1 VPVTLVVKAEGV
13 SLPAVTFDGPRVVL
27 GRSAS
32 CDLRL
37 PDASVSARH
46 ASIRA
51 QNAIWVL
58 VDEGS
63 TNGTFLNGERLAV
76 QSARKIETGDRVVLG
91 RMQLEIKLGA
101 ARASSAEET
110 REIAL
115 AMVARAVDGEA
126 ATIRVEDGP
135 DRGASLALGVEPKT
149 IGRDPRCALRLS
161 DRAVS
166 PIALE
171 VSAEQGRV
179 RVRACDDRT
188 VAKLGARDLGPTP
201 LPWADGAALVVG
213 ETRLVL
219 SDPIARALD
228 ASAELP
234 DEKVAPVPVEET
246 PPPPPLVEA
255 APVAAPIA
263 VSEEP
268 AAPPPR
274 PTHDR
279 RRSYRGASRALEVLA
294 LIVGLLVLGGSV
306 MGLLWLL
313 KK

>member
-1 VPVTLVVKAEGV
+1 MPVTLVVKAEGV
-13 SLPAVTFDGPRVVL
+13 SLRAVTFDGPRVVL

-51 QNAIWVL
+51 QNAVWVL

-91 RMQLEIKLGA
+91 RMQLEVKLGA
-101 ARASSAEET
+101 ARASTAEET

-115 AMVARAVDGEA
+115 AMVARAVDGDA
-126 ATIRVEDGP
+126 ATIRVEEGP
-135 DRGASLALGVEPKT
+135 DRGASLALGAEPKT

-188 VAKLGARDLGPTP
+188 IAKLGVRDLGPTP

-234 DEKVAPVPVEET
+234 DEKVAPAPIEET
-246 PPPPPLVEA
+246 PPPMAEVAPA
-255 APVAAPIA
+255 AEPNAVPEEPVAA
-263 VSEEP
+263 
-268 AAPPPR
+268 PPR

>member
-1 VPVTLVVKAEGV
+1 MTLVVRAEGV
-13 SLPAVTFDGPRVVL
+13 TLPAVTFDGPRVVI

-51 QNAIWVL
+51 QNAAWVI

-76 QSARKIETGDRVVLG
+76 QSARRMETGDVLSIG
-91 RMQLEIKLGA
+91 RMTVDVKLGA
-101 ARASSAEET
+101 ARASTAEQT

-115 AMVARAVDGEA
+115 AMVARAVDGASAEV
-126 ATIRVEDGP
+126 RVDEGP
-135 DRGASLALGVEPKT
+135 DRGNAVAVRAEPT
-149 IGRDPRCALRLS
+149 SIGRDPRCGLRLS
-161 DRAVS
+161 DRAVP

-171 VSAEQGRV
+171 VTAVGGRV
-179 RVRACDDRT
+179 RVRACDERAEARLQGRT
-188 VAKLGARDLGPTP
+188 LGDAPTP
-201 LPWADGAALVVG
+201 WPDGAPLEIG

-219 SDPIARALD
+219 VDPVARALD

-234 DEKVAPVPVEET
+234 DEKVDP
-246 PPPPPLVEA
+246 
-255 APVAAPIA
+255 
-263 VSEEP
+263 
-268 AAPPPR
+268 APPPAPEPEPVEPPPEVLAAPEEAKVAVAPPR
-274 PTHDR
+274 PAHDR
-279 RRSYRGASRALEVLA
+279 RGSYRSASRALELFALVL
-294 LIVGLLVLGGSV
+294 GLAVLGGSIA
-306 MGLLWLL
+306 GLLWLM

>member
-1 VPVTLVVKAEGV
+1 MPVTLVVRAEGV

-51 QNAIWVL
+51 QNAVWVL

-91 RMQLEIKLGA
+91 RMQLEVKLGA
-101 ARASSAEET
+101 ARASTAEET

-115 AMVARAVDGEA
+115 AMVARAVDGDA
-126 ATIRVEDGP
+126 ATIRVEEGP
-135 DRGASLALGVEPKT
+135 DRGASLALGAEPKT

-166 PIALE
+166 PMALE

-188 VAKLGARDLGPTP
+188 IAKLGVRYLGPTP

-234 DEKVAPVPVEET
+234 DEKVAPAPIEET
-246 PPPPPLVEA
+246 PPPPIAEA
-255 APVAAPIA
+255 APVVEPSAIP
-263 VSEEP
+263 EESP
-268 AAPPPR
+268 ALPR